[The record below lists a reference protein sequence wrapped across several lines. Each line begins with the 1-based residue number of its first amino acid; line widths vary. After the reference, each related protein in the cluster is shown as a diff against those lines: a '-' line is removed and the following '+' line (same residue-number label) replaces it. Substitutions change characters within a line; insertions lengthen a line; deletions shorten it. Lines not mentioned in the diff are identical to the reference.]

1 MVEVGRILFRPQP
14 STHGADIETEEGWDW
29 KPLSALSMH
38 LSPILFCSSKFFK
51 KKQDLTAT
59 NSAKGSQNINVREAI
74 HFVGFHSKKN
84 QNCHYHQVFANDDKN
99 ATRERDSKQPADCSY
114 RR

>member
-29 KPLSALSMH
+29 KPLSAMH
-38 LSPILFCSSKFFK
+38 LSPILSFQRK
-51 KKQDLTAT
+51 KDLTAT

-84 QNCHYHQVFANDDKN
+84 KNCHYHQVFANVDKN
-99 ATRERDSKQPADCSY
+99 ATRERQQAASGLFI
-114 RR
+114 